1 MEEKLVI
8 AIDGPAGAG
17 KSTTAKEVALR
28 LGYRYI
34 DTGAMYRAVTLLA
47 LESAIAM
54 DAEEKLSQLAQVAEI
69 NFAPLR
75 PEKNIVYL
83 DGRDISEE
91 IRSIAVNE
99 NVSLVAKVPGVREAL
114 VEKQRLMAE
123 DGGVVM
129 DGRDIG
135 TVVLPGADLKVFLTA
150 SLETRAQRRLDEMQ
164 GKGERAEFAQVR
176 ENLYTRDQIDSQREV
191 APLKRADD
199 AIEIDTT
206 GASVDEVV
214 QKIIQLAREARVRG

>member
-1 MEEKLVI
+1 MEDKLVI

-17 KSTTAKEVALR
+17 KSTTAKEIAMR

-47 LESAIAM
+47 LESAIPM
-54 DAEEKLSQLAQVAEI
+54 DADEELTTLAEEAEI

-83 DGRDISEE
+83 NGRDVSEE
-91 IRSIAVNE
+91 IRTIAVND

-114 VEKQRLMAE
+114 VEKQRWMAN
-123 DGGVVM
+123 DGGVIM

-135 TVVLPGADLKVFLTA
+135 TVVLPDADLKIFLTA

-164 GKGERAEFAQVR
+164 GKGEAAEFSQVKD
-176 ENLYTRDQIDSQREV
+176 NLNTRDLIDSHREV
-191 APLKRADD
+191 APLKKADD

-206 GASVDEVV
+206 GLGVEAVV
-214 QKIIQLAREARVRG
+214 NKIIQLAKEVQVRG

>member
-1 MEEKLVI
+1 MVI